1 MRDPAECHLPGTR
14 RGASVEE
21 PARYWRERGA
31 TQGYAFHRLTGWLR
45 QVKKCVSEPWQP
57 CNAVNTPGR
66 RIDVGEV
73 RSPDEGGPC
82 ELVLRQRAHHRRA
95 LVATEVQYIIADI
108 ESIPIEIDHVRVFC
122 RAAYVLGWH
131 VRLRVRSIEPGR
143 LTGDVVLL
151 HGLHSDPQRMT
162 EGWHPAPLR
171 RIHQVTHRP
180 QSRHAA
186 LDAAAST
193 LPITICYLLVT
204 RALGFGGTATG
215 AEPLCGQ
222 RWRTPSH
229 PCSDERNDGVDHSWS
244 HGDHGLGV
252 AGQHRPRGP
261 RVGAS
266 ATGSTR

>member
-162 EGWHPAPLR
+162 EGWQPCATTSHP
-171 RIHQVTHRP
+171 
-180 QSRHAA
+180 
-186 LDAAAST
+186 
-193 LPITICYLLVT
+193 
-204 RALGFGGTATG
+204 
-215 AEPLCGQ
+215 
-222 RWRTPSH
+222 PSH
-229 PCSDERNDGVDHSWS
+229 
-244 HGDHGLGV
+244 
-252 AGQHRPRGP
+252 
-261 RVGAS
+261 AS
-266 ATGSTR
+266 ATESSRGSRRGGEHVADYDLLPAGDTGAGVRRNRDRGRAVVWAAMANAVAPLF